1 MEQHA
6 TENICARQHLENDT
20 FLIINGKIESADGQ
34 EITIIVEDVKK
45 LADALPQRAQQ
56 LSINLLKKHF
66 DERYFEELVEVFN
79 KNHGNCELLL
89 DFQIAEGVSVKI
101 KSQALRI
108 QGTSRL
114 ETELQNKECSVRWI
128 L

>member
-1 MEQHA
+1 M
-6 TENICARQHLENDT
+6 
-20 FLIINGKIESADGQ
+20 IINGKIESADGQ
-34 EITIIVEDVKK
+34 EITLIVEEVKK
-45 LADALPQRAQQ
+45 LADALPQKAQS
-56 LSINLLKKHF
+56 LSINLLKKKF

-79 KNHGNCELLL
+79 KNQGSCDLLL
-89 DFQIAEGVSVKI
+89 GFELEGGVTVEI

-114 ETELQNKECSVRWI
+114 ENELHSRECSVRWI